1 MSTLKIIAKE
11 LGISY
16 TLVSKVL
23 SGKMGTTGASAATK
37 ALIINKAQELDY
49 QPNQFAVALK
59 SGRKNVIGVFM
70 HVLGVPGSDLSQ
82 QFITSI
88 CDVFNES
95 GHRIWLRFFNRD
107 EEFLIACDSKLKRSV
122 DGLIVGGIMHQGIMS
137 NLLEIENNGLPI
149 VTAFGRKGSHQLKNS
164 VTVDSELQGFLPALH
179 LLEKGCRRLVH
190 FNTIPE
196 RYKGFRRA
204 HEEMGIPIDES
215 LVIPTDS
222 FYLEDGER
230 STRTL
235 LKKGGKK
242 FDGIVAAS
250 DAQACGAYRILSS
263 QGIRVPEDVK
273 LTGVDN
279 SPLAETCIVPIT
291 SVTAEMKQ
299 CGMLAARILLSCLD
313 KQPPQAETLAPQ
325 LVVRASSM

>member
-23 SGKMGTTGASAATK
+23 SGRMGTTGASAATK

-82 QFITSI
+82 QFMTSV

-95 GHRIWLRFFNRD
+95 GHRIWLRFFHRD

-122 DGLIVGGIMHQGIMS
+122 DGLIVSGIMHQGLMN
-137 NLLEIENNGLPI
+137 NLIEIEENGLPI
-149 VTAFGRKGSHQLKNS
+149 VTAFGKNYAHQLKNS
-164 VTVDSELQGFLPALH
+164 VTVDNELQGSLPTRH

-190 FNTIPE
+190 FNTLAE
-196 RYKGFRRA
+196 RYKGFCDA
-204 HEEMGIPIDES
+204 HEEMGIPLDES
-215 LVIPTDS
+215 LVIPTNS

-230 STRTL
+230 ATRAL
-235 LKKGGKK
+235 LKSGKK
-242 FDGIVAAS
+242 FDGIVAAG
-250 DAQACGAYRILSS
+250 DAQACGAYKVLQSH
-263 QGIRVPEDVK
+263 GIRVPEDVK
-273 LTGVDN
+273 ITGVDN
-279 SPLAETCIVPIT
+279 SPLAETCAVPIT
-291 SVTAEMKQ
+291 SVTAEMKA
-299 CGMLAARILLSCLD
+299 CGTLAAKILLNSLD
-313 KQPPQAETLAPQ
+313 KQPPQAQTLSPQ